1 MNVMTQKKIEA
12 KDKKWV
18 HVSETNEEDISF
30 LKENFK
36 FHHLDYEDIRSGGT
50 LSKIDSYKHYIFF
63 TFHIPVWID
72 KQSRVDKNEL
82 FVFLNEEGIVT
93 LTRKPIDA
101 IETFFQKMQS
111 NQKLRA
117 NILSKGTPFLLYR
130 ILMIA
135 FQKTG
140 SIISKL
146 THEFSELEDAISK
159 NHNKIITVQL
169 GRVRRNVMFL
179 RHIIAPQRN
188 IISSLVEIKRPF
200 LTEDSQVYFDDLRD
214 LLDTVWSTSDNL
226 KMLLDGLFDVNEA
239 LLSHKTNE
247 VITLLTII
255 SASLMVPTLIAGFY
269 GMNVPWLPFAHRAD
283 FVSSIFIASL
293 ILMFVIVLWI
303 IRRPRP

>member
-1 MNVMTQKKIEA
+1 MTQKKIEA

>member
-1 MNVMTQKKIEA
+1 MTQKKIEA
-12 KDKKWV
+12 KEKKWV

-93 LTRKPIDA
+93 LTRKPIDS

-179 RHIIAPQRN
+179 RHIISPQRN
-188 IISSLVEIKRPF
+188 IISSLIEIKRPF

-255 SASLMVPTLIAGFY
+255 SASLMLPSLIAGFY

-283 FVSSIFIASL
+283 LVSSIFIASL